1 MAPVIK
7 LSLWLIIL
15 KDTLLTLWMLYWSH
29 RWICDL
35 EGNRWNSVMAGIFAM
50 GITSHRAWIFHPITL
65 IFQTCQRVWSKFSRS
80 ETYGQMTFT
89 CTAKPVMLKPHSAVP
104 NRSWISNQTSRKK
117 GLLFR
122 RLLKQLDIYASFCR
136 SSIVNSNSSSFFGEP
151 SKGIS
156 VRIVI
161 THFRH
166 FRQISQLL
174 LHLLSW
180 KPSDAGSFVWSIGWM
195 PIAQAW
201 KQRMPKHR

>member
-7 LSLWLIIL
+7 LSLWLIIP
-15 KDTLLTLWMLYWSH
+15 KDTPLTLWMLYWH
-29 RWICDL
+29 HGWICDL
-35 EGNRWNSVMAGIFAM
+35 EGNRRNSVMASIFAM
-50 GITSHRAWIFHPITL
+50 GIASRRAWIFHPITP
-65 IFQTCQRVWSKFSRS
+65 IFQTCQRVWSKFSQS
-80 ETYGQMTFT
+80 ETYGQMTFA

-104 NRSWISNQTSRKK
+104 NGSWISSQTSRNK

-122 RLLKQLDIYASFCR
+122 RLLKQLDIYASFCQ
-136 SSIVNSNSSSFFGEP
+136 SSIANSTLSSFSGEL

-156 VRIVI
+156 MRIVI

-166 FRQISQLL
+166 FKQISQLL

-180 KPSDAGSFVWSIGWM
+180 KPSDTGSFVWFVGWM

-201 KQRMPKHR
+201 EQRMPKHR